1 MDCLAESAT
10 PSESET
16 ITAEPGR
23 EVAGGEKQVASAGE
37 SPHATGAGARE
48 AGDPRLGAAGPRD
61 RDASVKGEV
70 DAGEVQAVSGGLLQ
84 LELNHLLRSA
94 SRRAR
99 KARAVVSG
107 DAGVQEV
114 GEGH

>member
-37 SPHATGAGARE
+37 ETGGGGSETGNCDNGEYVAAMKELEQQLIHPPKTHDR
-48 AGDPRLGAAGPRD
+48 PRMN
-61 RDASVKGEV
+61 
-70 DAGEVQAVSGGLLQ
+70 
-84 LELNHLLRSA
+84 ELSA
-94 SRRAR
+94 KR
-99 KARAVVSG
+99 KSL
-107 DAGVQEV
+107 
-114 GEGH
+114 